1 MIRLT
6 NLDRLYT
13 DLGGLLL
20 QAQHKVLTSGQVMLG
35 KHTQEL
41 EEQLASR
48 SGAKYCSVVGSGSDA
63 LMYGLRATGNTT
75 TTIPAQTFIA
85 TKNSCRRA
93 DMDIVFADVRTNGC
107 VEFNSVTTD
116 SVVWVGLFGNDCA
129 LPKDIAVYEDGAQHF
144 GLPLKG
150 VFASYS
156 FDPTKSLPNF
166 GNGGA
171 VVSNNLELVERVK
184 KLRRHGQI
192 NMHTGGHSIISERDC
207 AELLVK
213 LKYFDGWTKRRQEL
227 AEQYIEELEDYV
239 DCVTDPRGMVSKFVV
254 ATDRKS
260 CLKTHLT
267 LKGIQCK
274 DVYDAPLANFPQAQ
288 TNCNNFLSIP
298 CDSYT
303 THEEV
308 STVVEHIKM
317 FFEPS
322 PLKT

>member
-1 MIRLT
+1 MIRLV

-13 DLGGLLL
+13 DLNNLLY
-20 QAQHKVLTSGQVMLG
+20 QAQEQVLSSGQIMLG
-35 KHTQEL
+35 KYTLQL
-41 EEQLASR
+41 EEALAER
-48 SGAKYCSVVGSGSDA
+48 ANAQYCSIVGSGSDA
-63 LMYGLRATGNTT
+63 LMYGLRATGKTS

-93 DMDIVFADVRTNGC
+93 DMDIVFADVKINGC
-107 VEFNSVTTD
+107 VDFDSVTTD
-116 SVVWVGLFGNDCA
+116 SVVWVGLFGNNSA
-129 LPKDIAVYEDGAQHF
+129 FPKDITVYEDGAQHF

-150 VFASYS
+150 EFASYS

-171 VVSNNLELVERVK
+171 VVSNNEELIERVK
-184 KLRRHGQI
+184 QLRRHGQVDV
-192 NMHTGGHSIISERDC
+192 HTGGNSVMSERDC

-213 LKYFDGWTKRRQEL
+213 LKYFDGWTKHRQEL
-227 AEQYIEELEDYV
+227 AEHYIEKLEDYV
-239 DCVTDPRGMVSKFVV
+239 DCVTDPLGMVSKFVI
-254 ATDRKS
+254 ATDKKS

-267 LKGIQCK
+267 LKDIQCK
-274 DVYDAPLANFPQAQ
+274 DVYTEPLANLPQANV
-288 TNCNNFLSIP
+288 NCERFLSIP

-303 THEEV
+303 TLDEA

>member
-1 MIRLT
+1 MYT
-6 NLDRLYT
+6 NLGDLLY
-13 DLGGLLL
+13 
-20 QAQHKVLTSGQVMLG
+20 QAQEQVLTSGQVMLG
-35 KHTQEL
+35 KYISQL
-41 EEQLASR
+41 EEELAER
-48 SGAKYCSVVGSGSDA
+48 ANAQYCSVVGSGSDA
-63 LMYGLRATGNTT
+63 LMYGLRATGKTS

-107 VEFNSVTTD
+107 VEFDSVTTD
-116 SVVWVGLFGNDCA
+116 SVVWVGLFGNDCV
-129 LPKDIAVYEDGAQHF
+129 LPEDVTVYEDGAQHF

-150 VFASYS
+150 EFASYS

-171 VVSNNLELVERVK
+171 VVSNNQELIDNVK
-184 KLRRHGQI
+184 QLRRHGQVDI
-192 NMHTGGHSIISERDC
+192 HTGGNSVMSERDC

-213 LKYFDGWTKRRQEL
+213 LKYFDNWTRVRQEL
-227 AEQYIEELEDYV
+227 AGYYIEELEDYV
-239 DCVTDPRGMVSKFVV
+239 DCITDPRGMVSKFVI

-260 CLKTHLT
+260 CLKTHLA
-267 LKGIQCK
+267 LKDIQCK
-274 DVYDAPLANFPQAQ
+274 DVYAAPLANLEQA
-288 TNCNNFLSIP
+288 TANCERFLSIP

-303 THEEV
+303 TYKEAL
-308 STVVEHIKM
+308 TIVEHIKM

>member
-6 NLDRLYT
+6 NLDRLYSN
-13 DLGGLLL
+13 LGYLLN
-20 QAQHKVLTSGQVMLG
+20 QAQERVLNSGQVMLG
-35 KHTQEL
+35 KYTTQL
-41 EEQLASR
+41 EEQLAGYA
-48 SGAKYCSVVGSGSDA
+48 GAKYCSVVGSGSDA
-63 LMYGLRATGNTT
+63 LMYGLRATGKTS
-75 TTIPAQTFIA
+75 TTIPAQTFVA

-93 DMDIVFADVRTNGC
+93 DMDIMFADVRTNGC
-107 VEFNSVTTD
+107 VEFDSVTTD
-116 SVVWVGLFGNDCA
+116 SVVWVGLFGNDSA

-150 VFASYS
+150 EFASYS

-171 VVSNNLELVERVK
+171 VVSNNLELIERVN
-184 KLRRHGQI
+184 KLRRHGQVDI
-192 NMHTGGHSIISERDC
+192 HTGGHSIMSERDC

-213 LKYFDGWTKRRQEL
+213 LKYFESWTKHRQEL
-227 AEQYIEELEDYV
+227 AEYYTEELEDLV
-239 DCVTDPRGMVSKFVV
+239 DCITDPTGMVSKFVI
-254 ATDRKS
+254 ATDKKS
-260 CLKTHLT
+260 CLKTHLV
-267 LKGIQCK
+267 LKNIQCK
-274 DVYDAPLANFPQAQ
+274 DVYKEPLANMPQA
-288 TNCNNFLSIP
+288 TLNCERFLSIP

-303 THEEV
+303 TLDEA

>member
-6 NLDRLYT
+6 NLDRMYSDLFDLLY
-13 DLGGLLL
+13 
-20 QAQHKVLTSGQVMLG
+20 QAQDSVLISGQVMLG
-35 KHTQEL
+35 KYTTQL
-41 EEQLASR
+41 EEELAER
-48 SGAKYCSVVGSGSDA
+48 SGARYCSIVGSGSDA
-63 LMYGLRATGNTT
+63 LMYGLRATGKTS

-107 VEFNSVTTD
+107 IEFDDVRTD
-116 SVVWVGLFGNDCA
+116 SAVWVGLFGNDSV

-150 VFASYS
+150 EFASYS

-171 VVSNNLELVERVK
+171 VVSNNLELIDNVK
-184 KLRRHGQI
+184 QLRRHGQVGI
-192 NMHTGGHSIISERDC
+192 HTGGHSVMSERDC

-213 LKYFDGWTKRRQEL
+213 LKYFDSWTKRRQEL
-227 AEQYIEELEDYV
+227 AEQYTEELEDYAE
-239 DCVTDPRGMVSKFVV
+239 CITDPTGMVSKFVI

-274 DVYDAPLANFPQAQ
+274 DVYAVPLANLPQAIV
-288 TNCNNFLSIP
+288 NCERFLSIP

-303 THEEV
+303 TDREA
-308 STVVEHIKM
+308 SKVVEAIKT
-317 FFEPS
+317 FFEPR

>member
-1 MIRLT
+1 MYT
-6 NLDRLYT
+6 NLGDLLY
-13 DLGGLLL
+13 
-20 QAQHKVLTSGQVMLG
+20 QAQEQVLTSGQVMLG
-35 KHTQEL
+35 KYISQL
-41 EEQLASR
+41 EEELAER
-48 SGAKYCSVVGSGSDA
+48 ANAQYCSVVGSGSDA
-63 LMYGLRATGNTT
+63 LMYGLRATGKTS

-107 VEFNSVTTD
+107 VEFDSVTTD
-116 SVVWVGLFGNDCA
+116 SVVWVGLFGNDCV
-129 LPKDIAVYEDGAQHF
+129 LPEDVTVYEDGAQHF

-150 VFASYS
+150 EFASYS

-171 VVSNNLELVERVK
+171 VVSNNQELIDNVK
-184 KLRRHGQI
+184 QLRRHGQVDI
-192 NMHTGGHSIISERDC
+192 HTGGNSVMSERDC

-213 LKYFDGWTKRRQEL
+213 LKYFDNWTRVRQEL
-227 AEQYIEELEDYV
+227 AGYYIEELEDYV
-239 DCVTDPRGMVSKFVV
+239 DCITDPRGMVSKFVI

-260 CLKTHLT
+260 CLKTHLA
-267 LKGIQCK
+267 LKDIQCK
-274 DVYDAPLANFPQAQ
+274 DVYAAPLANLEQA
-288 TNCNNFLSIP
+288 TANCESFLSIP

-303 THEEV
+303 TYKEAL
-308 STVVEHIKM
+308 TIVEHIKM